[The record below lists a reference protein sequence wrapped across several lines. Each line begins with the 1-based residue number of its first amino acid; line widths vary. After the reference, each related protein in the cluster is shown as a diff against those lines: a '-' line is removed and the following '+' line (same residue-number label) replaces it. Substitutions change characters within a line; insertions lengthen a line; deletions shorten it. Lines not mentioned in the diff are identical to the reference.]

1 MTKIVSAALTAVIL
15 CAAALPATAADH
27 AFTLHNNLTQP
38 ITKFKV
44 KGGDVRGFKAIA
56 PGQRITFTVSLPDGS
71 CVARVSAFRQGGRTD
86 GPRQHLRQGRL
97 RAQPRRQRP
106 EIPAALAGDAR
117 PLGPPHPCSIV
128 SVPCSR
134 SSIVCS
140 GRLSLNSSSSGHE
153 THSRDSPP

>member
-1 MTKIVSAALTAVIL
+1 MPKITLPALTAVIL

-86 GPRQHLRQGRL
+86 GPVNICDKGGYVLNLDASGPKF
-97 RAQPRRQRP
+97 QP
-106 EIPAALAGDAR
+106 
-117 PLGPPHPCSIV
+117 
-128 SVPCSR
+128 
-134 SSIVCS
+134 
-140 GRLSLNSSSSGHE
+140 LSQVMLV
-153 THSRDSPP
+153 R